1 MARAAEI
8 FVIIE
13 VSEGIVWIVV
23 WKLCVP
29 CERFLVE
36 EGPVTAVVAVVVVLT
51 FRRYKFLL
59 MEEVAVVTF

>member
-13 VSEGIVWIVV
+13 VPEGIVWIVV
-23 WKLCVP
+23 WKPYVP

-51 FRRYKFLL
+51 FRHYKFLL